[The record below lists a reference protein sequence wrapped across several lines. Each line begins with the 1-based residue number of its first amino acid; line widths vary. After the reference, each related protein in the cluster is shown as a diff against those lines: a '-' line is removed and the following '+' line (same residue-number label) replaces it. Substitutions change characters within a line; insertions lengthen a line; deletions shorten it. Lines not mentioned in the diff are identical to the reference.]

1 MPVYWISLE
10 LGMQYEYYLV
20 KFNLVCLLKTK
31 SMVNEIKVISDLILK
46 GKRICM
52 NVYEEILLSEC
63 NMLDKNQAC

>member
-1 MPVYWISLE
+1 MV
-10 LGMQYEYYLV
+10 V
-20 KFNLVCLLKTK
+20 KKK

-52 NVYEEILLSEC
+52 NVYEGILLSEC

>member
-1 MPVYWISLE
+1 
-10 LGMQYEYYLV
+10 MQYEYYLV

-52 NVYEEILLSEC
+52 NVYEGILLSEC